1 MFYIILSIKIKL
13 IIPNNT
19 LINKGTFRL
28 SELILRTDKREA
40 DPRVLTLLT
49 RSSVIMVLLNKWF
62 KQKTL

>member
-1 MFYIILSIKIKL
+1 MKE
-13 IIPNNT
+13 
-19 LINKGTFRL
+19 TFRL
-28 SELILRTDKREA
+28 SGLILRTAKGEA